1 VSRLILMSLILTQE
15 DVQINEKGKS
25 VGQLA
30 NRDITWKMAVKN
42 AVCVSFFWIYITT
55 VHLHFCCSHMKTTG
69 RANIGNIID

>member
-1 VSRLILMSLILTQE
+1 MSRLILMSLILTQE

-42 AVCVSFFWIYITT
+42 AVCVSFFLDLY
-55 VHLHFCCSHMKTTG
+55 HYCSFTFLLQSHENH
-69 RANIGNIID
+69 RSC